1 MNVDSLK
8 NNSLKKSLI
17 NHQLTIGS
25 WVSLPSQSITE
36 IMVQV
41 GFPWLVIDL
50 EHSVIDLE
58 TMQNQILT
66 IESYGK
72 VPLVRL
78 SGKDPVQIKRVLD
91 AGAYGI
97 IAPMVN
103 TKAEAELMVKAV
115 KYPPIGNRGVGLA
128 RAQGYGI
135 QFERYQNVINDSSIV
150 IIQIEHKNAVENIDE
165 ILSVEGIDGLIIGP
179 YDISGSYG
187 ILGQLS
193 NSLVLDAENTIIAS
207 AERHHVPVGLH
218 VVTPNKKILHDKIQK
233 GFKLIAYGV
242 DQLFFANACQQGM
255 NDLNQ
260 ELLANH

>member
-128 RAQGYGI
+128 RAQGYGM

-150 IIQIEHKNAVENIDE
+150 IIQIEQL
-165 ILSVEGIDGLIIGP
+165 LSFIIKFS
-179 YDISGSYG
+179 DS
-187 ILGQLS
+187 
-193 NSLVLDAENTIIAS
+193 
-207 AERHHVPVGLH
+207 
-218 VVTPNKKILHDKIQK
+218 
-233 GFKLIAYGV
+233 
-242 DQLFFANACQQGM
+242 
-255 NDLNQ
+255 
-260 ELLANH
+260 